1 MAPSAGRTSTRTRKK
16 SARAR
21 EGDEEADEQVGGPP
35 SVKEEGPASPLAPN
49 PTATPETK
57 PKGKGRRKPATKK
70 GGAASLDTDPNAPP
84 PIMLAPDYTAN
95 PAGPASSADTHF
107 KCPQCDK
114 VYKGKH
120 ARSIWRRHLQDKH
133 GIPLSS
139 QPRRTR
145 WDNDANRPKSE
156 EERRARTL
164 DSKRRWAR
172 KARADRVG
180 GTDAAESS
188 TAGTPGRD
196 ASASADG
203 RDDGEWEEDAAGEWE
218 DEQSGRSRSG
228 STASW
233 RDAGQVQGLQPPP
246 PMVERAGSAPLQ
258 AYPTIYG
265 RGGAI
270 PDDRQGGSQQR
281 PALRASQSSTLAAFP
296 SADDSRQLLHRENN
310 SYSQP
315 QHAPPLRAP
324 PHWAPHGHHP
334 QPQPH
339 SHYNDPYGSLP
350 PLPPL
355 HISTAQH
362 YSSAPMQHYSN
373 GPLSAPLYPS
383 NGDGDYYRSSAPL
396 DSDARASLAHTLQRP
411 SSTSALPQPY
421 SHPASTAMTSSLS
434 HYATRRQAS
443 PFSHSRSRSHSRV
456 NEMKSPIRQVAA
468 ESTED
473 AAGVLLALKMASP
486 ASSIRHSPP
495 PTSRQR
501 DWNDDDDDDDDEDD
515 DEGPGNLSLESGDAS
530 FSFSAGNST
539 IRQESQE
546 EDRSPPS
553 SSSALSA
560 SESNNW
566 PHTRPEPSTSNLS
579 VAVSPRKRAASGSP
593 ESAGG
598 SPHAVRTTGGN
609 LASARKGRGMSFGQY
624 ASLTATPTPGM
635 RIAMESSPVV
645 GRGGRDDD
653 GDLEESGAREGDL
666 EEDEEE
672 DLGSSERRRRSNR
685 PRRGTNDGSPSRK
698 ARGKALGTS
707 SSSSGRKSS
716 RDRSSGG
723 ELSSSSAHRHSHY
736 PPRRLEPP
744 LPLHHHHPVGL
755 SSDLGGFN
763 LSSSSSQHP
772 SSSSRGGAG
781 GGHDGEMPPPHP
793 TSSSILSTPAGP
805 SHSNGASNSTAH
817 DYYRP
822 FAHPPSSASAAL
834 APQAHYYPLSTHHG
848 LSSPPSGYLFS
859 SPAHPGISKQLGLT
873 AQPGPGV
880 FIGGQGETPGRGV
893 VMGQGAEEGRR
904 WSIGSSGG
912 SKLGRGGGRRRGSD
926 EDEED
931 EEEEL
936 RSEE

>member
-1 MAPSAGRTSTRTRKK
+1 MK
-16 SARAR
+16 
-21 EGDEEADEQVGGPP
+21 V
-35 SVKEEGPASPLAPN
+35 
-49 PTATPETK
+49 
-57 PKGKGRRKPATKK
+57 KGRFRVHV
-70 GGAASLDTDPNAPP
+70 SE
-84 PIMLAPDYTAN
+84 
-95 PAGPASSADTHF
+95 SA
-107 KCPQCDK
+107 
-114 VYKGKH
+114 
-120 ARSIWRRHLQDKH
+120 IE
-133 GIPLSS
+133 PLLIALL
-139 QPRRTR
+139 PRA
-145 WDNDANRPKSE
+145 DANRPKSE

-180 GTDAAESS
+180 GPDAAESS

-196 ASASADG
+196 ASVSADG
-203 RDDGEWEEDAAGEWE
+203 QDDGEWEEEDAGGEWE
-218 DEQSGRSRSG
+218 DEPSGRSRSG
-228 STASW
+228 STASY
-233 RDAGQVQGLQPPP
+233 RSGAQGLQAPP

-258 AYPTIYG
+258 TYPTIYG
-265 RGGAI
+265 RGGALGE
-270 PDDRQGGSQQR
+270 DRQGGSQQR
-281 PALRASQSSTLAAFP
+281 PPLRASQSATHAAYP
-296 SADDSRQLLHRENN
+296 AAEDSRQHLHRDNH
-310 SYSQP
+310 SYSQA
-315 QHAPPLRAP
+315 QHAPPLRP
-324 PHWAPHGHHP
+324 PPQWAPHGQHAH
-334 QPQPH
+334 PQPH

-355 HISTAQH
+355 QISTAHH
-362 YSSAPMQHYSN
+362 YPPAAMQHYSN
-373 GPLSAPLYPS
+373 GPLSAPLYPT
-383 NGDGDYYRSSAPL
+383 NGDGDYYRASAPL

-411 SSTSALPQPY
+411 ASTSALPQPY

-434 HYATRRQAS
+434 HYASRRQAS
-443 PFSHSRSRSHSRV
+443 PVSHSRSRSHSRV
-456 NEMKSPIRQVAA
+456 NDMKSPVRQVAA

-501 DWNDDDDDDDDEDD
+501 DWNDEDEDDEDD
-515 DEGPGNLSLESGDAS
+515 DEGPGNHSLESGDAS

-566 PHTRPEPSTSNLS
+566 PHTRPEPSTSNLA

-598 SPHAVRTTGGN
+598 SPHAVRTAGGN
-609 LASARKGRGMSFGQY
+609 PASARKGRGMSFGQY

-645 GRGGRDDD
+645 GRGED
-653 GDLEESGAREGDL
+653 GDLEEDGVREGDL

-672 DLGSSERRRRSNR
+672 DVGSSERRRRTNR

-716 RDRSSGG
+716 RDRSSGT
-723 ELSSSSAHRHSHY
+723 ELSSSAHRHY

-763 LSSSSSQHP
+763 LSSSSSSQHHP
-772 SSSSRGGAG
+772 SSSSRDGAR
-781 GGHDGEMPPPHP
+781 GGHDGEMLPPHP

-805 SHSNGASNSTAH
+805 SHSHSHSNGGGSTSTH

-822 FAHPPSSASAAL
+822 FAHPPSSASAL

-880 FIGGQGETPGRGV
+880 FIGGQGETPGRG
-893 VMGQGAEEGRR
+893 MIPMSEGGAEEGRR
-904 WSIGSSGG
+904 WSLGSSSVS
-912 SKLGRGGGRRRGSD
+912 SKLGRAGAGRRRSS
-926 EDEED
+926 
-931 EEEEL
+931 EEEEREEEEQEDEL